1 MDKNNDMKR
10 RIFNEYASRITKVFD
25 ITEDSLFSKSKHK
38 DIVHARYMLHYLCFK
53 RPMNIN
59 TIMEYMSDSGY
70 PMSYSNIQYGIN
82 EMKKRIRRD
91 KDYSAAYKKIKEEV

>member
-10 RIFNEYASRITKVFD
+10 EIFNEYASRITKVFG
-25 ITEDSLFSKSKHK
+25 ITEDSLFSKSKHR
-38 DIVHARYMLHYLCFK
+38 DIVDARYMLHYLCFK

-70 PMSYSNIQYGIN
+70 PMSYSNIQYGIDV
-82 EMKKRIRRD
+82 MKRKIRRD
-91 KDYSAAYKKIKEEV
+91 KDFSEAYKKIKGEV